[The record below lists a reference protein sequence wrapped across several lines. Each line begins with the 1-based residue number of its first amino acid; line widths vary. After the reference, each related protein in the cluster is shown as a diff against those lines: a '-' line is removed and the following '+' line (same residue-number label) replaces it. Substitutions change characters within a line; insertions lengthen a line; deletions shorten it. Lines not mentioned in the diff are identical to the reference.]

1 MGEKFFE
8 NLKDARISAGLSQKE
23 VAEQLGVAKS
33 SYSLYESGKREPD
46 VDKIKKLAQILG
58 VSSDT
63 LLGLPEHDYTVA
75 AAHFDGS
82 EYTPEQLDR
91 IREFAKFVKQ
101 QGE

>member
-63 LLGLPEHDYTVA
+63 LLGLPEHNHTV

-101 QGE
+101 QEK

>member
-8 NLKDARISAGLSQKE
+8 NLKEARLNAGLSQKE

-46 VDKIKKLAQILG
+46 VERIKKLAQILG
-58 VSSDT
+58 VSSDA
-63 LLGLPEHDYTVA
+63 LLGLPEPYDTI

-82 EYTPEQLDR
+82 EFTPEQLKQ
-91 IREFAKFVKQ
+91 IKEFAKFVKM
-101 QGE
+101 QGK